1 MKLPWATWTRE
12 QWWYFGIFAVLL
24 LAWPGIVYL
33 RGGPNLPSVIYWLTA
48 LVVLAY
54 TVETYGMRQEMFKAR
69 LRLETPEVLLHL
81 DPTLDPTAYSGFFDV
96 IVENSSQEPAFD
108 VIFTEVPDLPVTGS
122 RSTRDIGFL
131 RHGIRHLAPG
141 QKYRAFS

>member
-1 MKLPWATWTRE
+1 MTEFVCRLGTPSGEIITRIVEATAANE
-12 QWWYFGIFAVLL
+12 
-24 LAWPGIVYL
+24 
-33 RGGPNLPSVIYWLTA
+33 
-48 LVVLAY
+48 
-54 TVETYGMRQEMFKAR
+54 AR